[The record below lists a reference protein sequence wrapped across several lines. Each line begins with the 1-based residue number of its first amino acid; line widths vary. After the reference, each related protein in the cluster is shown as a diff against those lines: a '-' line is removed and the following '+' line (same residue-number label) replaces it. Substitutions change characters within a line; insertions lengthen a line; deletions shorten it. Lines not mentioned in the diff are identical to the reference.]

1 MSIDLTSLRH
11 EGYRIHPDSGLFGA
25 VIRGRPRHERVRGTV
40 EHSCFGA
47 WLGPGAGARDVKA
60 LTGIFDDSLI
70 HVDYDGKLLTK
81 AKYMARVKANATHM
95 EQIVAKK

>member
-1 MSIDLTSLRH
+1 MKDIGFILILVCSALLFAEGQDTSESAGRSSILAL
-11 EGYRIHPDSGLFGA
+11 
-25 VIRGRPRHERVRGTV
+25 
-40 EHSCFGA
+40 EHDWDRAQEHG
-47 WLGPGAGARDVKA
+47 DVKA